1 MVIACHPVGTSPIA
15 SWSLPGFGVS
25 APAEGSGNVN
35 AIGVFTGAGQ
45 AIKSGAGSINAIG
58 VFTGVGPENN
68 CSVYANVYQLILGEV
83 YCPEIE
89 AVCSLYGNVYQ
100 NTYGDVFCPV
110 GPAPSGRILYHH
122 YYLLKGK

>member
-35 AIGVFTGAGQ
+35 AIGVFTGA
-45 AIKSGAGSINAIG
+45 
-58 VFTGVGPENN
+58 GPENN